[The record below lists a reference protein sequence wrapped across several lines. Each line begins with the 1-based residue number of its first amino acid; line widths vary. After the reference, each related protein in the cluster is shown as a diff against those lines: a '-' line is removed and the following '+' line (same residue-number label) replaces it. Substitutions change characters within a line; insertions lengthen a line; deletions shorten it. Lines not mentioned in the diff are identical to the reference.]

1 MLKTK
6 LHYNLLAQFHSIDL
20 PIASVVVSLK
30 YGEETADKNVVL
42 MYDLWV
48 VDLYSVVLYA
58 SLVVRRGVELIQKDD
73 RLGAV
78 LRKELGDM
86 STEGV
91 GSILEDMLGE
101 WLADA
106 ARSRDFYNDC

>member
-1 MLKTK
+1 M
-6 LHYNLLAQFHSIDL
+6 
-20 PIASVVVSLK
+20 VVSLK

-42 MYDLWV
+42 MCDLWV

-58 SLVVRRGVELIQKDD
+58 SLVVRRGVEPIQKED
-73 RLGAV
+73 RLGDV

-91 GSILEDMLGE
+91 GNTLKYVLGE
-101 WLADA
+101 WLVDA
-106 ARSRDFYNDC
+106 ARSRDCYNDC